1 MFDIADKEK
10 LVQRIMGEV
19 GFVNVDLSQNSHDTL
34 HTVSSRVEY
43 AIQDYGER
51 LVKAIVDHLYT
62 NQEFEDDVGLSSR

>member
-10 LVQRIMGEV
+10 LVQRIMKEAGL
-19 GFVNVDLSQNSHDTL
+19 VNVDLSQQTHDTL
-34 HTVSSRVEY
+34 HTVSCRVEY

-62 NQEFEDDVGLSSR
+62 NQQFEEDIGLSNR